1 MALPEAFSAVAAAL
15 PRSFEQLGQHLPTE
29 WIAEA
34 LEATGTATVR
44 KRRLP
49 AEQVLWLVL
58 GMALMRNQ
66 SVQRLAALLEIA
78 LPSKT
83 GRSAASSAL
92 VQARQRLGSAPLE
105 YLFGLTGGRWAAR
118 SADSDRWRGLGVYAM
133 DGTTVRVPDSPEN
146 WTAFGGQVGNGTRS
160 GSGYPTARVVAL
172 MAVRSH
178 VLAAMRVG
186 GYSRG
191 EVTLARELWDD
202 VPRDSLIIVDK
213 NFLIAAE
220 LSRLG
225 GDGTNRHWLTRA
237 KTRTKLRVLERFGRG
252 DELVEIELASS
263 TRRANRQL
271 PARWIARAIHYRRKG
286 FRPSVLLTSMTEV
299 ARYPRDEVV
308 EMYHERW
315 EIELGYDEVKTHML
329 AREEAIRS
337 RTPDGAYQELWAI
350 GLAYNLVRLEMERV
364 ATAARV
370 APTRISFVN
379 SLMLLCNAWL
389 IWAAEPLA
397 PGRIPSQLRDLESQ
411 LRLLLLPPRRSKRS
425 YPRVVKLKMS
435 NYDKKWV
442 RRPSAK

>member
-1 MALPEAFSAVAAAL
+1 MSLLEAFSTVPAAL
-15 PRSFEQLGQHLPTE
+15 PGNFDQLAQHLPEE
-29 WIAEA
+29 WVAEA
-34 LEATGTATVR
+34 LEVTGTATIR

-66 SVQRLAALLEIA
+66 SVQRLAALLDIA
-78 LPSKT
+78 LPSRT
-83 GRSAASSAL
+83 GRLAAPSAL
-92 VQARQRLGSAPLE
+92 VQARQRLGAAPLE
-105 YLFGLTGGRWAAR
+105 YLFAMTAARWGAR
-118 SADSDRWRGLGVYAM
+118 SADSARWRGLGVYAM

-146 WTAFGGQVGNGTRS
+146 WTVFGGQVGNGMRA
-160 GSGYPTARVVAL
+160 GSAYPTARVVAL

-178 VLAAMRVG
+178 VLAGMRFG
-186 GYSRG
+186 SYSTG
-191 EVTLARELWDD
+191 EVTLARELWAD
-202 VPRDSLIIVDK
+202 VPADSLIIVDR

-237 KTRTKLRVLERFGRG
+237 KAKTKLRTLERFGRD
-252 DELVEIELASS
+252 DELVEIELSKE
-263 TRRANRQL
+263 TRRQNPSL
-271 PARWIARAIHYRRKG
+271 PATWVARAIHYRRKG
-286 FRPSVLLTSMTEV
+286 FQPSVLLTSLTDPKQ
-299 ARYPRDEVV
+299 YPREEVV

-337 RTPDGAYQELWAI
+337 RTPEGARQELWAI

-364 ATAARV
+364 ALAAGVPPR
-370 APTRISFVN
+370 RISFIN
-379 SLMLLCNAWL
+379 SLMLLCNAWFV
-389 IWAAEPLA
+389 WSAAPLA
-397 PGRIPSQLRDLESQ
+397 PGRIPAQLRVLEGQ
-411 LRLLLLPPRRSKRS
+411 MELLLLPPRRSERR

-442 RRPSAK
+442 RRPGAK